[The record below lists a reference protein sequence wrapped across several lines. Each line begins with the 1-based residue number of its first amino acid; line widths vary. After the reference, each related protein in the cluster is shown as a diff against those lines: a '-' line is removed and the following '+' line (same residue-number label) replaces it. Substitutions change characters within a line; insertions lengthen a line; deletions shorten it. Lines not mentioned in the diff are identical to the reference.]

1 MKVRT
6 RTMRCFIASIIVA
19 SAAMAAE
26 RQVLE
31 GILVRVN
38 DEIVTISDFRSRL
51 AQELAQIPEKPT
63 QSQVGEYADQ
73 LLENVVNEMV
83 LIERAREK
91 NIVPEEGAVDG
102 AIEGMREENSLQD
115 DMLFQAA
122 LKEAGLTEE
131 TLRERY
137 ARSFMIQR
145 AAQGE
150 IRPTEI
156 TTEELR
162 WIYEEEKEEFAV
174 PAKIELEQM
183 IFPVDDGGSNE
194 EEVIRRAEAML
205 DRVKQGADLKA
216 EATLAGVELQALGAI
231 PEEDL
236 RPELRQVLATV
247 GEGEFTAPFASV
259 GGVQVLRLVRRI
271 PAGYQ
276 PFEEVEPD
284 IRRRESERLFFE
296 QRSGFIDLLKQ
307 DYLVEVHKE
316 RMALVLAGISSND

>member
-1 MKVRT
+1 MQVKT
-6 RTMRCFIASIIVA
+6 RALRCFIASMIMA
-19 SAAMAAE
+19 SAALAGE

-51 AQELAQIPEKPT
+51 AQELSQIPEQPPR
-63 QSQVGEYADQ
+63 SEIEEYANQ
-73 LLENVVNEMV
+73 LLDNVINEMV

-91 NIVPEEGAVDG
+91 NIVPEDGAVDG
-102 AIEGMREENSLQD
+102 AIEGMREENNLQD
-115 DMLFQAA
+115 DILFQAA

-183 IFPVDDGGSNE
+183 IFPVDDDQSNE
-194 EEVIRRAEAML
+194 AEVVRRAEAML
-205 DRVKQGADLKA
+205 DRVEHGADLKA

-236 RPELRQVLATV
+236 RPELRQVLTTV
-247 GEGEFTAPFASV
+247 GEGEFTVPFVSV
-259 GGVQVLRLVRRI
+259 GGVQVMR
-271 PAGYQ
+271 
-276 PFEEVEPD
+276 
-284 IRRRESERLFFE
+284 
-296 QRSGFIDLLKQ
+296 
-307 DYLVEVHKE
+307 
-316 RMALVLAGISSND
+316 